1 MTWTSANDY
10 CSGNGMKLAAI
21 FEQRDM
27 FSLGRTLNVMDSDSY
42 WTAGML
48 ISFQRSGLIKI
59 KFKYL
64 IM

>member
-21 FEQRDM
+21 SEQRDM

-59 KFKYL
+59 QFKSL

>member
-1 MTWTSANDY
+1 MTWSAADDY

-21 FEQRDM
+21 SEQRDM

-48 ISFQRSGLIKI
+48 INFKLSILIKI
-59 KFKYL
+59 KSL

>member
-10 CSGNGMKLAAI
+10 CSGNGMNLAAI

-59 KFKYL
+59 KFKSL